1 MELYFFWACNSVMK
15 LQSEQVE
22 NLQNNL
28 TLLNNLKAKVVLN
41 EENGKKN
48 HLFDNTKAELG

>member
-1 MELYFFWACNSVMK
+1 MK